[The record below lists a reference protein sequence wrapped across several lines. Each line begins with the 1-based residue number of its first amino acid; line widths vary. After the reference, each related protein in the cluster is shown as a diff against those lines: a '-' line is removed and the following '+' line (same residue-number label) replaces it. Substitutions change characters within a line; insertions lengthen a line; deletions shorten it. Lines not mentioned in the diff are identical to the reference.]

1 MSLPVKKLLLVS
13 SLFLLVSGVH
23 AQTLFAV
30 DGTEVGKDEFL
41 KAYSKN
47 NSNQKPSEKSY
58 REYLDLYIRYKL
70 KVRAAYEARLDTLP
84 AQRTELQNFR
94 AQVAE
99 SYLKDETSLDR
110 LIKEVFDRGQK
121 DIALSHILFAFPKNP
136 TPADTLKTYEKAMT
150 AYELLRKG
158 KKFGEVAREAV
169 PLLEDLRKSDRDPQV
184 REAANRVLEK
194 LRPAA

>member
-1 MSLPVKKLLLVS
+1 MSLPVKKLLVVS

-23 AQTLFAV
+23 AQTLFTV
-30 DGTEVGKDEFL
+30 DGNEVGKDEFL
-41 KAYSKN
+41 KAYNKN

-58 REYLDLYIRYKL
+58 RDYLDLYIRYKL

-110 LIKEVFDRGQK
+110 LIKEVFERGQK
-121 DIALSHILFAFPKNP
+121 DISLSHILFAFPKNP
-136 TPADTLKTYEKAMT
+136 TPADTLKAYEKAT
-150 AYELLRKG
+150 AAYALLKKG
-158 KKFGEVAREAV
+158 KK
-169 PLLEDLRKSDRDPQV
+169 
-184 REAANRVLEK
+184 
-194 LRPAA
+194 